1 MTSPKGSSP
10 QGSTTEDKLRDYL
23 KRATTDLKQAKQR
36 LSEIE
41 GRAHEPIAIVGMACR
56 YPGGVRTPEDL
67 WRLVSGGT
75 DAVGPF
81 PADRGWPDLYDPD
94 PEQPGTT
101 YVNQGGF
108 LDGVADFDADFF
120 GMSPREA
127 AATDPQQRLLLETT
141 WEAVERAGID
151 PESLRGSDTGFFT
164 GVMYDDYAVQARPA
178 PPEFEGFLGLGSA
191 GSVASGRVS
200 YTFGFHGPS
209 ITVDTACSSS
219 LVAIHLAMRALRT
232 GECSL
237 ALAGGV
243 TVMATPHAFVEF
255 SRQRGLSP
263 DGRCRSFSDSANGVA
278 WAEGAGML
286 LLERLSDARAAGH
299 PVLAVLRGSAVNQ
312 DGTSSQLTAPNG
324 PAQRAVIRQA
334 LADARL
340 TPADVGLVE
349 AHGTGTVLGDPIE
362 AQALIATYGQDRAA
376 PLWLG
381 SVKSNIGHT
390 QAAAGVAGVIKVV
403 EALRHRTMPPT
414 LHVDKPSSHVEWAGV
429 ELLTS
434 ARPWADA
441 PQRAAV
447 SSFGISGTNAHVIVE
462 GVEPEAAQSTSD
474 GGVVPWVLGAAS
486 ENALRAR
493 AADLLPFTGLNRA
506 GTGRAL
512 TRRTKFKHRAVVIGA
527 TAEELRHGL
536 TAVAEGKADTGVAR
550 EDVRVAFTFTGQ
562 GAQQPGMGKALYEV
576 FPVFAEALDE
586 VCAHL
591 DPHLDRPLRE
601 VMFGGTELLG
611 ETSFTQP
618 ALFAH
623 EVALFR
629 LLESFGVVPDAVAG
643 HSIGELTAAHVAG
656 VLSLPAAAEIVAARG
671 RLMQALPRGGAMI
684 SVEASEDE
692 VRPLLTETV
701 GIAAVN
707 GPASVVVSGEE
718 AAAELIAEHF
728 RAAGRKTK
736 RLTVSH
742 AFHSPLMEPM
752 LEDFREVVAAQE
764 FHEPRI
770 PLVSALADPAPATP
784 GHWVRH
790 VREPVRFAAA
800 VQALPVDVVVEL
812 GPDAVLTPLAA
823 QVRGGTVLA
832 TARRGV
838 ADARTVLQALAGL
851 YVTGADVDW
860 TPVLPGAG
868 TVELPTYPF
877 DRQRHWLSGAP
888 TSDAKSLGQKRSE
901 HPLLGA
907 ALELADDGGLVLTG
921 SLSVR
926 AQPWLADHVAG
937 GQVLLPG
944 TAFVEL
950 ALEAG
955 GQVGCDEL
963 AELTLEAPL
972 VLPDNAVVQV
982 QILLAADRTVSV
994 HARIDE
1000 NAPWTRHATGTL
1012 VPRRETTPEVPAR
1025 SSGAERVDVGG
1036 VYAGLKEIGLGYGP
1050 VFQGLR
1056 ECWRDGE
1063 IRHAEVELPPGT
1075 VVDGYGVHPA
1085 LLDACLHA
1093 LACGSDVNEALVPFS
1108 WSGVVLYAT
1117 GATAVRATLTPRGDN
1132 EISLVVTAPSG
1143 ALVASV
1149 DSLTLRPLTAGRIT
1163 KPLHHVE
1170 WVATAQEAAPV
1181 PLVTDLD
1188 AELPAAVAVR
1198 IGLDDEDVPRRTR
1211 RAVDETLALVRR
1223 WTQDARYAK
1232 KTLVFV
1238 TSGAV
1243 STAPG
1248 EDVRDPAA
1256 AAIWGLVRTAALE
1269 HPGRFVLLDTDEE
1282 NGTSIQALVPDEP
1295 QVAVRDGK
1303 LLAPRLVRT
1312 DTSSALVAPDTEH
1325 WLLDAP
1331 TPGTLELAFV
1341 ANPAA
1346 GRPLAEGEVRI
1357 AVRAAGLN
1365 FRDVLM
1371 ALGLYP
1377 GETVLGGEGAGVVLE
1392 TGPGVT
1398 DLAPGDQVFGLCTPA
1413 FGTTVV
1419 ADRRRVV
1426 RMPGTWSF
1434 EQAATVPIVF
1444 LTAYHGLKD
1453 VLKVRA
1459 GERVLIHAGAG
1470 GVGMA
1475 AIQLCRHL
1483 GVEVFATASEPK
1495 WPALRAMGL
1504 DDDHIAS
1511 SRTLEFE
1518 QRFGHGVDA
1527 VLDSL
1532 SGEFVDASLRLLRD
1546 GGRFAEMGKTDIRD
1560 ADQVAADHPGV
1571 TYRAFDLADV
1581 PPARV
1586 AELFAELMDLFDRG
1600 VLAPLPL
1607 TTWPVHRAAEAFRH
1621 MQQARHVGKLV
1632 LTVPAPLD
1640 DGTVLLTGGTG
1651 TLGAAVA
1658 RHLVVAHG
1666 VRDLLLVSRRG
1677 PEAPGAAELVAELA
1691 ELGAGATAVAC
1702 DVTDRAALAELFAAR
1717 RVAAVV
1723 HAAGVTADAL
1733 IEGLTAEQIEKVL
1746 APKVDAAWHLHE
1758 LTTGPLVLFSSLA
1771 GTLGNPGQ
1779 AAYSAANAFLDGL
1792 AAHRRARGLPA
1803 LSLAWGLWAE
1813 ESTITGTLGEA
1824 ELVRMRRGGLVPMPT
1839 PEALDLLDTALRTAL
1854 PSVVPAGFDLTALR
1868 EAPHPLLARLV
1879 RAPRRK
1885 AAAVA
1890 RPGALADRLTALD
1903 QQAATREVHD
1913 LVLAEVAAVLGHGD
1927 TATVDPARPFKD
1939 LGFDSLTAV
1948 ELRNRLNAAT
1958 DLHLPAMVVFDHP
1971 NVTALAGHVLTEVL
1985 PERPSPGT
1993 LLMRQLDTVAA
2004 ALPTLG
2010 DDDEVGLADVRRRLT
2025 ALVQECARQSE
2036 KSDKEVDLGD
2046 KIQSASTDEIFAL
2059 IDQQF
2064 GKTSG

>member
-1 MTSPKGSSP
+1 MTSPAGP
-10 QGSTTEDKLRDYL
+10 TTEDKLRDYL
-23 KRATTDLKQAKQR
+23 KRATTDLKKTRQR
-36 LSEIE
+36 LSEVE
-41 GRAHEPIAIVGMACR
+41 ERAHEPIAIVGMACR
-56 YPGGVRTPEDL
+56 YPGGVRTPDDL
-67 WRLVSGGT
+67 WRLVVNGT

-81 PADRGWPDLYDPD
+81 PVDRGWPDLYDPD
-94 PEQPGTT
+94 PEHPGTT
-101 YVNQGGF
+101 YVDQGGF
-108 LDGVADFDADFF
+108 LDGIADFDADFF

-141 WEAVERAGID
+141 WEAIERAGMD
-151 PESLRGSDTGFFT
+151 PDSLRGSDTGFFA

-200 YTFGFHGPS
+200 HTFGFHGPS

-219 LVAIHLAMRALRT
+219 LVATHLAMRALRN

-263 DGRCRSFSDSANGVA
+263 DGRCRSFADSANGVA

-324 PAQRAVIRQA
+324 PAQQAVIRRA

-362 AQALIATYGQDRAA
+362 AQALIATYGRDRAA

-390 QAAAGVAGVIKVV
+390 QAASGVAGVIKVV

-414 LHVDKPSSHVEWAGV
+414 LHVDTASSHVEWAGV

-434 ARPWADA
+434 LRQWGDA
-441 PQRAAV
+441 PRRAAV
-447 SSFGISGTNAHVIVE
+447 SSFGISGTNAHVVVE
-462 GVEPEAAQSTSD
+462 GVPPEAAESAPDDS
-474 GGVVPWVLGAAS
+474 VVPWVLSAAS
-486 ENALRAR
+486 ENALRTR
-493 AADLLPFTGLNRA
+493 AADLLPLTGTRRA
-506 GTGRAL
+506 DAGRAL
-512 TRRTKFKHRAVVIGA
+512 LHRTRFAHRAVVVGA
-527 TAEELRHGL
+527 TAEELRDGL
-536 TAVAEGKADTGVAR
+536 TAVADGRTVTGPAPEG
-550 EDVRVAFTFTGQ
+550 VRVAFTFTGQ
-562 GAQQPGMGKALYEV
+562 GAQQPGMGQALYEA

-601 VMFGGTELLG
+601 VMFGGAALLD

-623 EVALFR
+623 GVALFR

-692 VRPLLTETV
+692 VRPLLTGMV

-707 GPASVVVSGEE
+707 GPVSVVVSGEE
-718 AAAELIAEHF
+718 TAAELVAGHF

-742 AFHSPLMEPM
+742 AFHSPLMAPM
-752 LEDFREVVAAQE
+752 LDDFHKVVAAQE

-770 PLVSALADPAPATP
+770 PLVSALAEPAPTTP

-800 VQALPVDVVVEL
+800 VRELPADAVVEL

-823 QVRGGTVLA
+823 QVHSGTVLA
-832 TARRGV
+832 TGRRGV
-838 ADARTVLQALAGL
+838 ADARTVLHALAGL
-851 YVTGADVDW
+851 YVMGVDVDW
-860 TPVLPGAG
+860 TRALPGTG

-888 TSDAKSLGQKRSE
+888 APDAKGLGQKRSE

-907 ALELADDGGLVLTG
+907 VLELADDGGLVLTG

-955 GQVGCDEL
+955 GQVGCEEL

-972 VLPDNAVVQV
+972 VLAEDAVVQV
-982 QILLAADRTVSV
+982 QIQVADGTAVSV
-994 HARIDE
+994 HARTDE
-1000 NAPWTRHATGTL
+1000 DAPWTRHATGSL
-1012 VPRRETTPEVPAR
+1012 VPRREVAPDLPAR
-1025 SSGAERVDVGG
+1025 SPGAERVHVGS
-1036 VYAGLKEIGLGYGP
+1036 VYAGLKEIGLDYGP

-1056 ECWRDGE
+1056 ECWREGE
-1063 IRHAEVELPPGT
+1063 VRHAAVALPPGT
-1075 VVDGYGVHPA
+1075 VVDGFGVHPA

-1093 LACGSDVNEALVPFS
+1093 LAGGTSAREALVPFS

-1117 GATAVRATLTPRGDN
+1117 GATAVHATLTPRGDN
-1132 EISLVVTAPSG
+1132 EVSLVVTDPSG

-1149 DSLTLRPLTAGRIT
+1149 DSLTLRPLAAGRTT

-1170 WVATAQEAAPV
+1170 WVAAPREATPV

-1188 AELPAAVAVR
+1188 ADLPGAVAVR
-1198 IGLDDEDVPRRTR
+1198 IGLDEEDMPRRTR
-1211 RAVDETLALVRR
+1211 QAVDETLALVRR
-1223 WTQDARYAK
+1223 WTRDARYART
-1232 KTLVFV
+1232 TLVFL
-1238 TSGAV
+1238 TTGAV
-1243 STAPG
+1243 SAAPG

-1256 AAIWGLVRTAALE
+1256 AAVWGLVRTAASE
-1269 HPGRFVLLDTDEE
+1269 HPGRFVLLDTEE
-1282 NGTSIQALVPDEP
+1282 EPVLVPDEP
-1295 QVAVRDGK
+1295 EVAVRDGK
-1303 LLAPRLVRT
+1303 PLVPRLVRT
-1312 DTSSALVAPDTEH
+1312 DTSSVLITPDTEH

-1331 TPGTLELAFV
+1331 TPGRLEFAFV
-1341 ANPAA
+1341 ADPAS
-1346 GRPLAEGEVRI
+1346 GRPPGAGEVRI

-1398 DLAPGDQVFGLCTPA
+1398 DLVPGDKVFGLCTPA
-1413 FGTTVV
+1413 FGNTVV
-1419 ADRRRVV
+1419 ADRRHLV
-1426 RMPGTWSF
+1426 RMPRTWSF

-1453 VLKVRA
+1453 ILKIRA

-1475 AIQLCRHL
+1475 AIQLCHRL

-1495 WPALRAMGL
+1495 WPVLRGTGL
-1504 DDDHIAS
+1504 ADDHIAS

-1527 VLDSL
+1527 VLNSL

-1560 ADQVAADHPGV
+1560 ADQMASDHPGV

-1586 AELFAELMDLFDRG
+1586 AELFTELMDLFADG
-1600 VLAPLPL
+1600 ALAPLPL
-1607 TTWPVHRAAEAFRH
+1607 TAWPVHRAAEAFRH
-1621 MQQARHVGKLV
+1621 MQQAKHVGKLV
-1632 LTVPAPLD
+1632 LTVPAPLNA
-1640 DGTVLLTGGTG
+1640 GTVLLTGGTG

-1658 RHLVVAHG
+1658 RHLVAAHG
-1666 VRDLLLVSRRG
+1666 IRDVLLVSRRG
-1677 PEAPGAAELVAELA
+1677 PEAPGAAELVADLV
-1691 ELGAGATAVAC
+1691 ELGASATAVAC
-1702 DVTDRAALAELFAAR
+1702 DVADRAALAELVAVR
-1717 RVAAVV
+1717 DIAAVV

-1733 IEGLTAEQIEKVL
+1733 VENLTGEQVEKVL

-1758 LTTGPLVLFSSLA
+1758 LTTGPLMLFSSLA

-1792 AAHRRARGLPA
+1792 AAHRQARGLPA
-1803 LSLAWGLWAE
+1803 ISLAWGLWDE
-1813 ESTITGTLGEA
+1813 ESAITGTLGEA
-1824 ELVRMRRGGLVPMPT
+1824 ELVRMRRGGIVPMPT
-1839 PEALDLLDTALRTAL
+1839 REALGLLDTALRTAL
-1854 PSVVPAGFDLTALR
+1854 PSAVPAGFDLAALR
-1868 EAPHPLLARLV
+1868 EAPHPVLAGLV

-1885 AAAVA
+1885 AAAAV
-1890 RPGALADRLTALD
+1890 RPGGLTDRLSALD
-1903 QQAATREVHD
+1903 QQEATREVHD
-1913 LVLAEVAAVLGHGD
+1913 LVLAEVAAVLGHG
-1927 TATVDPARPFKD
+1927 AAAAVDPGRPFKD

-1948 ELRNRLNAAT
+1948 ELRNRLNAVT
-1958 DLHLPAMVVFDHP
+1958 GLHLPAMVVFDHP
-1971 NVTALAGHVLTEVL
+1971 NITALAGHLLAEVL
-1985 PERPSPGT
+1985 PERPSRGMV
-1993 LLMRQLDTVAA
+1993 LMRHLDAVAT

-2010 DDDEVGLADVRRRLT
+2010 DDEVGLADVRRRLT

-2036 KSDKEVDLGD
+2036 KPDEDFDLGD
-2046 KIQSASTDEIFAL
+2046 KIQSASADEIFAL
-2059 IDQQF
+2059 IDDQF

>member
-1 MTSPKGSSP
+1 VTTPSGP
-10 QGSTTEDKLRDYL
+10 TTEDKLRDYL

-36 LSEIE
+36 LSEAE
-41 GRAHEPIAIVGMACR
+41 DRVHEPIAIVGMACR
-56 YPGGVRTPEDL
+56 YPGGVRSPEDL
-67 WRLVSGGT
+67 WRLVEGNV
-75 DAVGPF
+75 DAIGPV

-94 PEQPGTT
+94 PEKPGTT
-101 YVNQGGF
+101 YVTGGGF
-108 LDGVADFDADFF
+108 LDGVGDFDADFF
-120 GMSPREA
+120 RMSPREA

-141 WEAVERAGID
+141 WEAVERAGVD

-200 YTFGFHGPS
+200 YTFGFHGPA

-219 LVAIHLAMRALRT
+219 LVAIHLAMRALRA

-263 DGRCRSFSDSANGVA
+263 DGRCRSFADSANGVA

-286 LLERLSDARAAGH
+286 LLERLSDARAAGR

-324 PAQRAVIRQA
+324 PAQREVIRRA

-362 AQALIATYGQDRAA
+362 AQALIATYGQNRADA
-376 PLWLG
+376 PEPLWLG

-403 EALRHRTMPPT
+403 EAMRHRTMPAT
-414 LHVDKPSSHVEWAGV
+414 LHVDEPSSHVEWSGV

-434 ARPWADA
+434 ARPWASA
-441 PQRAAV
+441 PLRAAV

-462 GVEPEAAQSTSD
+462 GVEPAAAESTSD
-474 GGVVPWVLGAAS
+474 GAVVPWVLSAAS
-486 ENALRAR
+486 QDALRAKAR
-493 AADLLPFTGLNRA
+493 DLLPLTGADHA

-512 TRRTKFKHRAVVIGA
+512 LRRTTFGHRAVVVGA
-527 TAEELRHGL
+527 TADELRDGL
-536 TAVAEGKADTGVAR
+536 NAVAEGRAGTGPAR
-550 EDVRVAFTFTGQ
+550 EGARVAFAFTGQ
-562 GAQQPGMGKALYEV
+562 GAQKPGMGKDLYETY
-576 FPVFAEALDE
+576 PVFAQALDE

-591 DPHLDRPLRE
+591 DPHLDQPLRE
-601 VMFGGTELLG
+601 VMFGGSALLD

-618 ALFAH
+618 ALFAF
-623 EVALFR
+623 ELALFR
-629 LLESFGVVPDAVAG
+629 LLESFGVVPDAVTG

-684 SVEASEDE
+684 SIEASEDE
-692 VRPLLTETV
+692 VRPLLEGLV

-707 GPASVVVSGEE
+707 GRSSVVVSGEE
-718 AAAELIAEHF
+718 AAAELVAAHF
-728 RAAGRKTK
+728 QALGRKTK

-742 AFHSPLMEPM
+742 AFHSPLMAPM
-752 LEDFREVVAAQE
+752 LDDFRKIVAAQE

-770 PLVSALADPAPATP
+770 PLVSALADPAPAAP

-790 VREPVRFAAA
+790 VAEPVRFAEAIENVEA
-800 VQALPVDVVVEL
+800 DVVLEL
-812 GPDAVLTPLAA
+812 GPDAVLTPL
-823 QVRGGTVLA
+823 VHSGTALA

-838 ADARTVLQALAGL
+838 ADARTVLRALGGLWAAG
-851 YVTGADVDW
+851 GRVDW
-860 TPVLPGAG
+860 TAVLPGTG
-868 TVELPTYPF
+868 HVDLPTYPF
-877 DRQRHWLSGAP
+877 DRQRHWLSGSPA
-888 TSDAKSLGQKRSE
+888 SDAKSLGQKQSD

-921 SLSVR
+921 TLSLR
-926 AQPWLADHVAG
+926 AQPWLAGHVAG

-944 TAFVEL
+944 TAFVDL

-955 GQVGCDEL
+955 GQVGCEAL

-972 VLPDNAVVQV
+972 VLPGDAVVQV
-982 QILLAADRTVSV
+982 QVLVSEERAVSV
-994 HARIDE
+994 HSRNDDD
-1000 NAPWTRHATGTL
+1000 APWTRHATGLL
-1012 VPRRETTPEVPAR
+1012 VPRRETTPEVPVR
-1025 SSGAERVDVGG
+1025 SADAERMDAGS
-1036 VYAGLKEIGLGYGP
+1036 VYADLADIGLGYGE
-1050 VFQGLR
+1050 VFQGLQ
-1056 ECWRDGE
+1056 ECWRDGDVL
-1063 IRHAEVELPPGT
+1063 HAEVALPNGT
-1075 VVDGYGVHPA
+1075 DVGGYGVHPA

-1093 LACGSDVNEALVPFS
+1093 LAFGSTEKQALVPFS
-1108 WSGVVLYAT
+1108 WSGVALYAT
-1117 GATAVRATLTPRGDN
+1117 GATAVRVTLTPLGAN
-1132 EISLVVTAPSG
+1132 EFALVVTDLAG

-1149 DSLTLRPLTAGRIT
+1149 DSLTLRPLATGRTAA

-1170 WVATAQEAAPV
+1170 WVAAQQEATAV
-1181 PLVTDLD
+1181 PFLADLGAD
-1188 AELPAAVAVR
+1188 LPEAVAVR
-1198 IGLDDEDVPRRTR
+1198 ISSDTGQDVPQRTR

-1223 WTQDARYAK
+1223 WTQDSRYAK
-1232 KTLVFV
+1232 TALVIV

-1243 STAPG
+1243 STASG
-1248 EDVRDPAA
+1248 EDVPDPAA
-1256 AAIWGLVRTAALE
+1256 AAVWGLVRTAALE
-1269 HPGRFVLLDTDEE
+1269 HPGRFHLLDTVDEPVF
-1282 NGTSIQALVPDEP
+1282 VPGEP
-1295 QVAVRDGK
+1295 QVAVRDGRA
-1303 LLAPRLVRT
+1303 LVPRLVRT
-1312 DTSSALVAPDTEH
+1312 DTSSALVTPDTEH

-1331 TPGTLELAFV
+1331 VPGKLELAFV

-1357 AVRAAGLN
+1357 SVRAAGLN

-1398 DLAPGDQVFGLCTPA
+1398 DLQPGDKVFGLCTPA

-1426 RMPGTWSF
+1426 RVPRGWSF

-1444 LTAYHGLKD
+1444 LTAYHGLRD
-1453 VLKVRA
+1453 ILKIRA
-1459 GERVLIHAGAG
+1459 GERVLVHAGAG

-1483 GVEVFATASEPK
+1483 GAEVFATASEPK
-1495 WPALRAMGL
+1495 WPVLRGMGL

-1518 QRFGHGVDA
+1518 QRFSHGVDA

-1532 SGEFVDASLRLLRD
+1532 SGEFVDASLRLLKD

-1560 ADQVAADHPGV
+1560 ADQVAAEHPGV

-1581 PPARV
+1581 PPDRV
-1586 AELFAELMDLFDRG
+1586 AELFAELMDLFEQG
-1600 VLAPLPL
+1600 VLAPLPV
-1607 TTWPVHRAAEAFRH
+1607 TTWQVHRAAEAFRH

-1632 LTVPAPLD
+1632 LTVPAPLR
-1640 DGTVLLTGGTG
+1640 DGTVLITGGTG

-1658 RHLVVAHG
+1658 RHLVVTHG
-1666 VRDLLLVSRRG
+1666 VRELLLVSRRG
-1677 PEAPGAAELVAELA
+1677 SAAPGAGELVAELA
-1691 ELGAGATAVAC
+1691 GLGAAATAVAC
-1702 DVTDRAALAELFAAR
+1702 DVADRAALEEVVAGKDI
-1717 RVAAVV
+1717 AAVV

-1733 IEGLTAEQIEKVL
+1733 IEGLTDEQVTKVL
-1746 APKVDAAWHLHE
+1746 APKSDAAWHLHE
-1758 LTTGPLVLFSSLA
+1758 LTRGKLVLFSSLA

-1792 AAHRRARGLPA
+1792 AAHRQARGLPA
-1803 LSLAWGLWAE
+1803 ISLAWGLWEE
-1813 ESTITGTLGEA
+1813 ESAITGVLGEA
-1824 ELVRMRRGGLVPMPT
+1824 ELVRMRRGGIVPMPT
-1839 PEALDLLDTALRTAL
+1839 PDALDLLDTALRTAL
-1854 PSVVPAGFDLTALR
+1854 PAAVPAGFDLTALR
-1868 EAPHPLLARLV
+1868 EAPQPLLAGLV
-1879 RAPRRK
+1879 RAPRRR
-1885 AAAVA
+1885 AAVA
-1890 RPGALADRLTALD
+1890 TRPGGLADRLTALD
-1903 QQAATREVHD
+1903 HQAATGEVHG
-1913 LVLAEVAAVLGHGD
+1913 LVLTEVAAVLGHGD
-1927 TATVDPARPFKD
+1927 TSAVDPGRSFKD

-1958 DLHLPAMVVFDHP
+1958 GLQLPAMVVFDHP
-1971 NVTALAGHVLTEVL
+1971 TVTALAGHVLTEVL
-1985 PERPSPGT
+1985 PEQPSPGE
-1993 LLMRQLDTVAA
+1993 LLMRQLDAVAA
-2004 ALPTLG
+2004 ALPTLA
-2010 DDDEVGLADVRRRLT
+2010 DDDTGRAEVRRRLT
-2025 ALVQECARQSE
+2025 ALVQECAKQSE
-2036 KSDKEVDLGD
+2036 KSDKDAELGD
-2046 KIQSASTDEIFAL
+2046 KIQSASTDEIFDL

-2064 GKTSG
+2064 GRIFG